1 MANEAL
7 RKAIA
12 LAGSQTAL
20 AAKIG
25 KSQGHVSKWLER
37 ETIPAEMVITVEQ
50 ATGVPRSELRPDI
63 YPDEN
68 FVAGFSDTPQT
79 PYYFGGLRA
88 QDLLAKKPEWSVAE
102 IDALQENGELEQERW
117 ELIEG
122 IVTPMQSKGIW
133 HEPLKVE
140 LTAYWVKRLPD
151 EFRMATET
159 TFRFTKDS
167 FLEPDFTFYPK
178 SSGLRKLSADN
189 ALFVVEVADTSKYYD
204 LGRKA
209 KLYAK
214 FGIRELW
221 VIEARTQKTHI
232 HLAPS
237 TDGYSQ
243 ITVHENDAKI
253 APQFCKDIAVR
264 LKDLELY

>member
-1 MANEAL
+1 MSKEAL
-7 RKAIA
+7 RKAVA
-12 LAGSQTAL
+12 HVGSQTAL

-25 KSQGHVSKWLER
+25 KTQGHVSKWLER
-37 ETIPAEMVITVEQ
+37 DALPAEMVLAIEQ
-50 ATGVPRSELRPDI
+50 ATGVSRHELRPDI
-63 YPDEN
+63 YPDEH
-68 FVAGFSDTPQT
+68 FVPGFSETPQT
-79 PYYFGGLRA
+79 IYYSGGLRA
-88 QDLLAKKPEWSVAE
+88 ADLLAMKPLWTVAE
-102 IDALQENGELEQERW
+102 LDALYEEGRLEQERW

-122 IVTPMQSKGIW
+122 IITPMQSKGMW
-133 HEPLKVE
+133 HEPLKGSLNV
-140 LTAYWVKRLPD
+140 YWVRRLPQD
-151 EFRMATET
+151 YTLITET

-232 HLAPS
+232 HLGPTAE
-237 TDGYSQ
+237 GYESVV
-243 ITVHENDAKI
+243 VHANTNRI
-253 APQFCKDIAVR
+253 APQFCPD
-264 LKDLELY
+264 LGLTLGELELY

>member
-1 MANEAL
+1 MVNEAL

-12 LAGSQTAL
+12 VAGGQTAL

-25 KSQGHVSKWLER
+25 KTQGHVSKWLER
-37 ETIPAEMVITVEQ
+37 DALPADMVLAVEQ
-50 ATGVPRSELRPDI
+50 ATGVPRHDLRPDI

-68 FVAGFSDTPQT
+68 FVTGFSDTPQT

-88 QDLLAKKPEWSVAE
+88 KDLLAQKPVWTVAE
-102 IDALQENGELEQERW
+102 LDSLQEEGRLEQERW

-122 IVTPMQSKGIW
+122 IITPMQSKGIW
-133 HEPLKVE
+133 HEPLKAALNE
-140 LTAYWVKRLPD
+140 YWVKKLPGGYRLI
-151 EFRMATET
+151 TET
-159 TFRFTKDS
+159 TFRFTKNS

-178 SSGLRKLSADN
+178 SSGLRKLSAEN

-221 VIEARTQKTHI
+221 VIEARTQNTHI
-232 HLAPS
+232 HLKPGA
-237 TDGYSQ
+237 DGYGQ
-243 ITVHENDAKI
+243 VKVYDNHNDI
-253 APQFCKDIAVR
+253 APQFCRDLG
-264 LKDLELY
+264 LKLGSLELY